1 MAKDTFKMTPEVCSY
16 ISDDDRT
23 LNIEVSIPG
32 VDRDHIR
39 LRMVDDSFSL
49 QATGKDVSYV
59 TASAFCC
66 PVRAADAT
74 AAYEDGCLKI
84 TVPFKDPFEN
94 AVTVAIG

>member
-1 MAKDTFKMTPEVCSY
+1 MAKESFRLTPEVCSY
-16 ISDDDRT
+16 ISEDDRT

-32 VDRDHIR
+32 VNRDKIR

-49 QATGKDVSYV
+49 QATGKEVSYV

-66 PVRAADAT
+66 PVRSAEAR

-84 TVPFKDPFEN
+84 TVPFRDPFEN
-94 AVTVAIG
+94 AVQVPIG

>member
-1 MAKDTFKMTPEVCSY
+1 MAKESFKLTPEVCSY

-32 VDRDHIR
+32 VDQNNIR

-49 QATGKDVSYV
+49 QATGKEVSYV

-66 PVRAADAT
+66 PVRAADAR
-74 AAYEDGCLKI
+74 ADYADGCLKI
-84 TVPFKDPFEN
+84 TVPFKDPFES
-94 AVTVAIG
+94 AVTVPIG

>member
-1 MAKDTFKMTPEVCSY
+1 MAKDAFKITPDVCSY
-16 ISDDDRT
+16 ISEDDRT

-32 VDRDHIR
+32 ANRDDIR

-49 QATGKDVSYV
+49 QASGNEVSYV

-66 PVRAADAT
+66 PVRASEARAD
-74 AAYEDGCLKI
+74 YQDGCLKI

-94 AVTVAIG
+94 AVQVPIG

>member
-1 MAKDTFKMTPEVCSY
+1 MAKDTFKIAPDVCSY
-16 ISDDDRT
+16 ISEDDKT
-23 LNIEVSIPG
+23 LNIEVSMPG
-32 VDRDHIR
+32 VKKDNIH

-49 QATGKDVSYV
+49 QAAGKEVSYV

-66 PVRAADAT
+66 PVKAADAQ

-94 AVTVAIG
+94 AVQVDIE